1 MQFNSCSFINQFIFK
16 NTIMKKAL
24 LFLFATISIAFLIT
38 SCGGGQQSADQNK
51 EAVETGP
58 YAGLPKEIQAM
69 MPRGEELYKTKCVVC
84 HQANGQGV
92 ENVFPPLA
100 NADYLLADKVRA
112 VAQTLNGSKVEMI
125 VNGKKYNQEMLPQ
138 VDTKEDAV
146 AVINY
151 VLNNFGNKGGYVT
164 LDEVKNIEV
173 KTRPAPA
180 PAK

>member
-1 MQFNSCSFINQFIFK
+1 MNFVINYFNKQLNLNS
-16 NTIMKKAL
+16 MKKTFLSLIAL
-24 LFLFATISIAFLIT
+24 VAIGVMMI
-38 SCGGGQQSADQNK
+38 SCGGGSQPAAEEQK
-51 EAVETGP
+51 VEATGP
-58 YAGLPKEIQAM
+58 YADLPADIQAM
-69 MPRGEELYKTKCVVC
+69 MPRGEELYKSKCVVC

-112 VAQTLNGSKVEMI
+112 VAQTLNGSKVEMV

-151 VLNNFGNKGGYVT
+151 VLNNFGNKAGFVT
-164 LDEVKNIEV
+164 LAEVASLEIKP
-173 KTRPAPA
+173 RPAPA